1 VRQVHAWID
10 RRFAMGTS
18 WTLGELLIAAEED
31 GLSFLERQCIAYA
44 LYRSYPESE
53 TLFSRY
59 GCRGRRPICGDVA
72 QGDDL
77 RFGTRS
83 TS

>member
-1 VRQVHAWID
+1 VH
-10 RRFAMGTS
+10 R
-18 WTLGELLIAAEED
+18 
-31 GLSFLERQCIAYA
+31 YA

-53 TLFSRY
+53 TLFP
-59 GCRGRRPICGDVA
+59 GMAAEADGRFAADVA